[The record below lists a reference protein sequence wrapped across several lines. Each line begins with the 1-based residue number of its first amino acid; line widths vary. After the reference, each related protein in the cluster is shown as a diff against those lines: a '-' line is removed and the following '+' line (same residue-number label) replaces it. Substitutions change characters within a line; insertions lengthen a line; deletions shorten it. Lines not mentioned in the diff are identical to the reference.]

1 MQSYVSQAKIAF
13 RLVKDKTTSSIM
25 IMHERDVTPLSN
37 RAILFVVR
45 KTQVRRNAN
54 SINIMR
60 FRSGI

>member
-37 RAILFVVR
+37 RAILFVVYVNC
-45 KTQVRRNAN
+45 K
-54 SINIMR
+54 
-60 FRSGI
+60 